1 MASPEVSNLSV
12 YHVIIFSSFS
22 LSVTTNS
29 PINTARL
36 SLKSH
41 YQGFCWVSLSLNP
54 TYISLTD
61 RY

>member
-41 YQGFCWVSLSLNP
+41 YPVGWVVERKRSRSNRNE
-54 TYISLTD
+54 T
-61 RY
+61 